1 MYLKNLFKQSKC
13 WFTVVAVFIVCQ
25 LFINFKH
32 GMVFSPFYHYGM
44 YSEVMKPQQVYPVF
58 GVVVDGEELKAKDFT
73 PQEWDK
79 IIQPVDY
86 YSKHQQWNN
95 EMFAQAHRLT
105 GINDSAK
112 YFNRLTKN
120 DFNFWYQQYLSQ
132 ILGREITS
140 FSIQLKT
147 YQPERSF

>member
-1 MYLKNLFKQSKC
+1 MYLKTLFQQSKL
-13 WFTVVAVFIVCQ
+13 WFAVVVIFIICQ

-44 YSEVMKPQQVYPVF
+44 YSEVMKPQQQYHVF
-58 GVVVDGEELKAKDFT
+58 GVIVDGEELKAKDFT
-73 PQEWDK
+73 PQQWDK
-79 IIQPVDY
+79 IIQPVVY
-86 YSKHQQWNN
+86 YSRHQQWNRD
-95 EMFAQAHRLT
+95 MFAQVHRLV

-120 DFNFWYQQYLSQ
+120 DFNFWYRQYLSQ
-132 ILGREITS
+132 IVGRDITS

-147 YQPERSF
+147 YQP